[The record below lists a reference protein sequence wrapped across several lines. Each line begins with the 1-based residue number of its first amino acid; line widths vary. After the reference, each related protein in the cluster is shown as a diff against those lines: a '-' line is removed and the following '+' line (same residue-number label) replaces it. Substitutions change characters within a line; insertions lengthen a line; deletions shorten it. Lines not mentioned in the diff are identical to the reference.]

1 MENQQISLQ
10 FSSEGLKVVYAHYDR
25 SEPFSFR
32 VFDGFDS
39 LRVLT
44 YSASIPMTVK
54 MLHMFATFECV
65 FGYEGV
71 MHDFG
76 TILAFQ
82 KDLSER
88 LLVAVKGLD
97 DKRQQFILEKVTHGQ
112 ARFFVVKDA
121 IAHSKIYLLESAEK
135 RRVIVGSANLSE
147 RAFSGRQAETLLVF
161 DDETAWTHYSKEYDT
176 VLQHSTCEVK
186 LPDLARQEVPLED
199 VAIIQDVKQSKTGL
213 TLYVNTDTPTATV
226 PVIVRKVERLAEQ
239 YNDITKAV
247 VKPKGP
253 RLEITPRVVGTI
265 IQLVKSHRARNEEIQ
280 EPSWLSIIRDTNK
293 VLLSG
298 KEMSL
303 DVSPEAVQSDVECF
317 VEYFENFKKG
327 FYGNVPRHQKDYFM
341 FMSWFYFSPFVCD
354 LRNHA
359 AATDKFIFDYPMF
372 AVLFGK
378 SNSGKTRLI
387 ETLMKSMFGEWSFVD
402 KQYFTSSNLRGLRL
416 TKKRFPVVFDDVDR
430 NRFTQYGTDIVKD
443 ETFMLEEYPPFVLS
457 MNAENQGFSTEII
470 KRCLMLYTSASLP
483 DDAEKS
489 RELYESIA
497 VLRKRITTA
506 LYREYLRRV
515 LARLATENLPG
526 DMLKFSSQ
534 ILSGIFK
541 EHQQNPLPNWCA
553 VTSIVDYQ
561 GRKYER
567 TQMDLRKLY
576 ETNRPIWEIR
586 RDEVILRVPQS
597 EAYSFR
603 RDIPDWLL
611 MSGSKAGQM
620 VFDKRAL
627 EAFLGMS
634 FRRWWFPFR
643 KKPVSQSPNIQ
654 TRA

>member
-1 MENQQISLQ
+1 MEDQQMSLQ

-32 VFDGFDS
+32 IFDGFSS

-44 YSASIPMTVK
+44 YSASTPMIVK
-54 MLHMFATFECV
+54 MLNMFETFECI

-71 MHDFG
+71 IHDFG

-82 KDLSER
+82 KDFSER
-88 LLVAVKGLD
+88 LLVAVKGLND
-97 DKRQQFILEKVTHGQ
+97 ERKQFILEKITHGQ

-121 IAHSKIYLLESAEK
+121 IAHSKIYLLENPGK

-161 DDETAWTHYSKEYDT
+161 DDETAWAHYTKEYET
-176 VLQHSTCEVK
+176 VLKHSTCEVT

-199 VAIIQDVKQSKTGL
+199 VAIMQDAKQSKTGM
-213 TLYVNTDTPTATV
+213 TLYVNTDITAASV
-226 PVIVRKVERLAEQ
+226 PIIVRKVERLAEQ
-239 YNDITKAV
+239 YNDITKAI
-247 VKPKGP
+247 VKPKGA

-265 IQLVKSHRARNEEIQ
+265 IQLIKSHRARNEEIQ
-280 EPSWLSIIRDTNK
+280 EPSWLSIYLDSKK

-298 KEMSL
+298 KEISL
-303 DVSPEAVQSDVECF
+303 NVRPEEVKSDVECF

-327 FYGNVPRHQKDYFM
+327 FYGNVPRHQKDFFM

-359 AATDKFIFDYPMF
+359 IVSDKFIFDYPMF
-372 AVLFGK
+372 SVLFGK
-378 SNSGKTRLI
+378 SNSGKTSLI
-387 ETLMKSMFGEWSFVD
+387 QTLMMSMFGESSFID
-402 KQYFTSSNLRGLRL
+402 KQYFTGGNLRGLRV

-430 NRFTQYGTDIVKD
+430 DRFTRYGTDVVKD
-443 ETFMLEEYPPFVLS
+443 EMFMLDEYPPFVLS
-457 MNAENQGFSTEII
+457 MNAENQSFSTEVI

-483 DDAEKS
+483 DNAEKS
-489 RELYESIA
+489 RELYESIS
-497 VLRKRITTA
+497 VLRKRISTA

-515 LARLATENLPG
+515 LDRLATDDLPV

-534 ILSGIFK
+534 ILSAIFT
-541 EHQQNPLPNWCA
+541 EHCQNHVPSWCA
-553 VTSIVDYQ
+553 VTSIADYH
-561 GRKYER
+561 GKKYER
-567 TQMDLRKLY
+567 IQMDLCKLY
-576 ETNRPIWEIR
+576 ETNRPIWEIHK
-586 RDEVILRVPQS
+586 DEIILRVPQMES
-597 EAYSFR
+597 YSFR

-611 MSGSKAGQM
+611 RSGSKAGQLIL
-620 VFDKRAL
+620 DRRAL

-634 FRRWWFPFR
+634 FRRWWSPFR
-643 KKPVSQSPNIQ
+643 KKIVSQLPNMQ
-654 TRA
+654 TSK